1 MIEKSQT
8 SKVRSAEVEAVVEAV
23 GSGRPRPIGRWVGKN
38 KVGIRKFAVV
48 GLNNYTLRLLLDY
61 NKVDM
66 ERPSLVQY

>member
-23 GSGRPRPIGRWVGKN
+23 VSGRPIGRWVGKN
-38 KVGIRKFAVV
+38 KVGIRRFAVV
-48 GLNNYTLRLLLDY
+48 GLNKYTLWLLVDY

-66 ERPSLVQY
+66 ERPSLVHN